1 MGVMT
6 QKKLIE
12 TVIFV
17 LKYSNMAKRKFL
29 VTIST
34 EVGKFNESEFSV
46 KEAVENALENEV
58 QDNFESPLYNCSFSI
73 KEVTE

>member
-1 MGVMT
+1 
-6 QKKLIE
+6 
-12 TVIFV
+12 
-17 LKYSNMAKRKFL
+17 MAKRKFL

-34 EVGKFNESEFSV
+34 EIGKFNESEFSV

-73 KEVTE
+73 KEVTD